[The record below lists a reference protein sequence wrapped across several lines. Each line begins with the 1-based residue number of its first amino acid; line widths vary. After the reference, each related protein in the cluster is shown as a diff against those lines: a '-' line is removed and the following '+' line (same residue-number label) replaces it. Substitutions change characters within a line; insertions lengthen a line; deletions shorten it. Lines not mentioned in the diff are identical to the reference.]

1 MNTITSIGTAPLVE
15 LRRVTRHYQIGE
27 NPVIALKGID
37 ITIQAREFVA
47 IWGPSGSG
55 KSTLCNLIGM
65 LDSPTSGTVLINGQE
80 VNDLSDNA
88 RSELRNRTIGFV
100 FQNFNLVPVLSA
112 LENVMLPLQIAGAS
126 STVARER
133 ALERLAEV
141 GLEKHGA
148 HRPAKLSGGQQQR
161 VAIARAL
168 VTDPALVIA
177 DEPTANLDSGN
188 ARRIIEL
195 MLNINA
201 SHGTAFVFSTHD
213 QRLLESVKRRVLMQ
227 DGEIGSDSHPTRPA
241 VQTRIAGGRP

>member
-1 MNTITSIGTAPLVE
+1 MTTLSKIGMAPLVE
-15 LRRVTRHYQIGE
+15 LRGASKHYQIGE
-27 NPVIALKGID
+27 KPVIALKKID
-37 ITIQAREFVA
+37 FVIQQREFVA

-65 LDSPTSGTVLINGQE
+65 LDSPTSGSVLINGQE
-80 VNDLSDNA
+80 VNGLSDNA
-88 RSELRNRTIGFV
+88 RSELRNKTIGFV
-100 FQNFNLVPVLSA
+100 FQNFNLIPVLSA

-126 STVARER
+126 TAIARER
-133 ALERLAEV
+133 AMQRLAEV
-141 GLEKHGA
+141 GLEEHVA

-195 MLNINA
+195 MLDIN
-201 SHGTAFVFSTHD
+201 SRQGTAFVFSTHD
-213 QRLLESVKRRVLMQ
+213 QRLLESVKRRVLME
-227 DGEIGSDSHPTRPA
+227 DGVIGSDTLPPRSSQP
-241 VQTRIAGGRP
+241 RIAGTHS